1 LKTVT
6 ILPSKHSF
14 DVEQDESLLD
24 AALRQGYSLSYGCR
38 NGACGSCVSKLIKG
52 KIDYPNGMPPTLD
65 SGEHKQEVVV
75 LCQAI
80 PVTDVT
86 IEAHEIAAIKDIPVK
101 TLPCRVTLIEHL
113 THDVIEMRLKL
124 PVTER
129 LQFLAGQY
137 LDFLLKDG
145 RRRSFSIANT
155 PHNDEYIELHIRH
168 IQDGQFTG
176 RVFDEIQEKDILR
189 IEGPKGSFYIREG
202 SHRPS
207 IMMAG
212 GTGIAPIKAMI
223 EYSLAAKLTNP
234 IHIYWGAESLRD
246 LYMHDVLLKITKEN
260 EHIQYT
266 PVLNNP
272 KPEDKWDGRTGY
284 VHLSVIED
292 YPDLSEYDLYGSGPP
307 VMVYAGR
314 DSFPGNGLDL
324 KNYYSD
330 AFEFQKD

>member
-1 LKTVT
+1 MKTVT

-14 DVEQDESLLD
+14 SVNENETVLD

-38 NGACGSCVSKLIKG
+38 NGACGSCVSKLIDG
-52 KIDYPNGMPPTLD
+52 EIAYPEGSPPTLETD
-65 SGEHKQEVVV
+65 DHGSSATV
-75 LCQAI
+75 LCQAVPKSDI
-80 PVTDVT
+80 T

-101 TLPCRVTLIEHL
+101 TLPCRVTFIAHL

-137 LDFLLKDG
+137 IDFLLKDG
-145 RRRSFSIANT
+145 RRRSFSIANA

-189 IEGPKGSFYIREG
+189 IEGPKGSFYLREA
-202 SHRPS
+202 SKRPS

-212 GTGIAPIKAMI
+212 GTGIAPIKAMV
-223 EYSLAAKLTNP
+223 EYSLAANLDKP

-246 LYMHDVLLKITKEN
+246 LYMNEVLLKLAADY
-260 EHIQYT
+260 EHIKFT
-266 PVLNNP
+266 SVLNNP
-272 KPEDKWDGRTGY
+272 KPADNWQGRTGY
-284 VHLSVIED
+284 VHLAVMAD
-292 YPDLSEYDLYGSGPP
+292 YSDLSEYDLYGSGPP

-330 AFEFQKD
+330 AFEFQD

>member
-1 LKTVT
+1 MKTVT

-14 DVEQDESLLD
+14 SAARHETVLD

-38 NGACGSCVSKLIKG
+38 NGACGSCVSKLMEG
-52 KIDYPNGMPPTLD
+52 KVDYPNGTPPTLITD
-65 SGEHKQEVVV
+65 EHGEEAIV

-80 PVTDVT
+80 PLTDIT
-86 IEAHEIAAIKDIPVK
+86 IEANEIDAIKDIPVK
-101 TLPCRVTLIEHL
+101 TLPCRVILIEHL

-137 LDFLLKDG
+137 IDFLLKDG

-155 PHNDEYIELHIRH
+155 PHNDEFIELHIRH

-176 RVFDEIQEKDILR
+176 RVFDEIHEKDILR
-189 IEGPKGSFYIREG
+189 IEGPKGSFYIREA

-212 GTGIAPIKAMI
+212 GTGIAPIKAMV
-223 EYSLAAKLTNP
+223 EYSLAANLKNP

-246 LYMHDVLLKITKEN
+246 LYMHEVLLKLATKY

-272 KPEDKWDGRTGY
+272 VPEDNWKGRTGY
-284 VHLSVIED
+284 VHLSVMDD

-314 DSFPGNGLDL
+314 DSFPENGLDL

-330 AFEFQKD
+330 AFEFQID

>member
-1 LKTVT
+1 MKTVT

-14 DVEQDESLLD
+14 TVKQNESVLD

-38 NGACGSCVSKLIKG
+38 NGACGSCVSKLIEG
-52 KIDYPNGMPPTLD
+52 TVDYPHGVPPTLE
-65 SGEHKQEVVV
+65 SNEHDKTATV

-80 PVTDVT
+80 ALTDIT
-86 IEAHEIAAIKDIPVK
+86 IEAQEIAAINDIPVK
-101 TLPCRVTLIEHL
+101 TLPCRVTLIAHL

-176 RVFDEIQEKDILR
+176 RVFDEIHEKDILR
-189 IEGPKGSFYIREG
+189 IEGPKGSFYLREE
-202 SHRPS
+202 SHRPA

-212 GTGIAPIKAMI
+212 GTGIAPIKAMV
-223 EYSLAAKLTNP
+223 EYSLAANLSNP

-246 LYMHDVLLKITKEN
+246 LYMHEILLKWAEN
-260 EHIQYT
+260 YEHIQYT

-272 KPEDKWDGRTGY
+272 KPDDNWTGRTGY
-284 VHLSVIED
+284 VHLSIIED

>member
-1 LKTVT
+1 LNTVT

-14 DVEQDESLLD
+14 TVAEQETILD

-52 KIDYPNGMPPTLD
+52 KVDYPKGSPPTLE
-65 SGEHKQEVVV
+65 SNKEEPSATV
-75 LCQAI
+75 LCQAV
-80 PVTDVT
+80 PLTDIT
-86 IEAHEIAAIKDIPVK
+86 IEAHEIAAVKDIPVK

-155 PHNDEYIELHIRH
+155 PHNDNYIELHIRH
-168 IQDGQFTG
+168 VQDGRFTG

-189 IEGPKGSFYIREG
+189 IEGPKGSFYIREE

-212 GTGIAPIKAMI
+212 GTGIAPIKAMV
-223 EYSLAAKLTNP
+223 EYSLATDLKKP

-246 LYMHDVLLKITKEN
+246 LYMHDTLIKLANEN

-266 PVLNNP
+266 PVLN
-272 KPEDKWDGRTGY
+272 KPRSEDNWNGRTGY
-284 VHLSVIED
+284 VHLSVMED

-314 DSFPGNGLDL
+314 DSFPENGLDL

-330 AFEFQKD
+330 AFEFQD

>member
-1 LKTVT
+1 MKTVT

-14 DVEQDESLLD
+14 TIETNETVLD

-38 NGACGSCVSKLIKG
+38 NGACGSCVSKLISG
-52 KIDYPNGMPPTLD
+52 KVEYPNGQPAALDDNTLGQ
-65 SGEHKQEVVV
+65 SATV

-80 PVTDVT
+80 AVTDIT

-101 TLPCRVTLIEHL
+101 TLPCRVALIEHL
-113 THDVIEMRLKL
+113 SHDVIEMRLKL

-176 RVFDEIQEKDILR
+176 RVFGEIEEKDILR
-189 IEGPKGSFYIREG
+189 IEGPKGSFYIRE
-202 SHRPS
+202 SSNRPS

-212 GTGIAPIKAMI
+212 GTGIAPIKSMV
-223 EYSLAAKLTNP
+223 EYSLAANLENH

-246 LYMHDVLLKITKEN
+246 LYLHEQWLKLVEQY
-260 EHIQYT
+260 EHIEYT
-266 PVLNNP
+266 AVLNNP
-272 KPEDKWDGRTGY
+272 KSEDSWTGRTGY
-284 VHLSVIED
+284 VHLAVIED
-292 YPDLSEYDLYGSGPP
+292 YPDLSEHDLYGSGPP

-330 AFEFQKD
+330 AFEFQRD

>member
-1 LKTVT
+1 MKTVT

-14 DVEQDESLLD
+14 TVTKHETVLD

-38 NGACGSCVSKLIKG
+38 NGACGSCVSKLIEG
-52 KIDYPNGMPPTLD
+52 KVEYPNGIPPTLET
-65 SGEHKQEVVV
+65 GEHEESAAV
-75 LCQAI
+75 LCQAV
-80 PVTDVT
+80 PLTDIV

-137 LDFLLKDG
+137 IDFLLKDG

-189 IEGPKGSFYIREG
+189 IEGPKGSFYIREA

-212 GTGIAPIKAMI
+212 GTGIAPIKAMV
-223 EYSLAAKLTNP
+223 EYSLAANLKNP

-246 LYMHDVLLKITKEN
+246 LYINDVLLKLAEDH
-260 EHIQYT
+260 EHIKYT

-272 KPEDKWDGRTGY
+272 KPEDNWQGRTGY
-284 VHLSVIED
+284 VHLAVIED
-292 YPDLSEYDLYGSGPP
+292 YPDLSQYDLYGSGPP

-324 KNYYSD
+324 RNYYSD

>member
-14 DVEQDESLLD
+14 TVAKQETILD

-38 NGACGSCVSKLIKG
+38 NGACGCCVSKLIEG
-52 KIDYPNGMPPTLD
+52 KVDYPNGYPPILENETH
-65 SGEHKQEVVV
+65 EENETV
-75 LCQAI
+75 LCQAVPLTNI
-80 PVTDVT
+80 T
-86 IEAHEIAAIKDIPVK
+86 IEAHEISAVKDIPVK

-176 RVFDEIQEKDILR
+176 RVFDEIEEKDILR
-189 IEGPKGSFYIREG
+189 IEGPKGSFYLREE
-202 SHRPS
+202 SHRPC
-207 IMMAG
+207 IMMGG
-212 GTGIAPIKAMI
+212 GTGIAPIKAMV
-223 EYSLAAKLTNP
+223 EYSIAAELTNP
-234 IHIYWGAESLRD
+234 IHIYWGAESFRD
-246 LYMHDVLLKITKEN
+246 LYMHDMLEKITQEH

-272 KPEDKWDGRTGY
+272 RPEDNWTGRTGY
-284 VHLSVIED
+284 VHLSILED
-292 YPDLSEYDLYGSGPP
+292 YPDLSQYDLYGSGPP

-330 AFEFQKD
+330 AFEFQND